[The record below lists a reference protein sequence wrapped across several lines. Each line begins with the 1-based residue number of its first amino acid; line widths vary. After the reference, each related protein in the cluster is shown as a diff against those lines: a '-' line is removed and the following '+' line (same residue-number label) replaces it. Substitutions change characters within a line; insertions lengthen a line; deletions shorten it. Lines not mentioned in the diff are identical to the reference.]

1 VKAALCLSCLL
12 LLGCHRPESGPLL
25 LGRGV
30 PFVLRAPA
38 NGPRLFTTQEVL
50 FRLPNG
56 SEERLLA
63 TLENDGERMNI
74 VCSTP
79 LGMTLF
85 TLRLT
90 QSSFNVDA
98 RVSLPKALDPRLLPA
113 LIQFAEWPLED
124 LRRGLAPDASLEE
137 KDGVRILSRKGKLL
151 LSLRREGA
159 RRITLDIPAA
169 SVSAVITTLED

>member
-1 VKAALCLSCLL
+1 M
-12 LLGCHRPESGPLL
+12 

-38 NGPRLFTTQEVL
+38 DGPRIFTTQEVL

-74 VCSTP
+74 VCSSP

-85 TLRLT
+85 TITLRQGT
-90 QSSFNVDA
+90 VTVDA
-98 RVSLPKALDPRLLPA
+98 RVPLPKALDPRLLPA

-137 KDGVRILSRKGKLL
+137 KDGVRTLSRKGKLL

-159 RRITLDIPAA
+159 RRITLEIPAA
-169 SVSAVITTLED
+169 NVSAVITTLEE